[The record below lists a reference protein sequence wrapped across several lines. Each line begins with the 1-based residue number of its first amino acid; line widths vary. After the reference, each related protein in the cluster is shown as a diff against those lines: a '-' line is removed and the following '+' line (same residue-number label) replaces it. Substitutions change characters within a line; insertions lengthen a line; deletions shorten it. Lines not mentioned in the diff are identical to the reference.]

1 MSDISIEDLI
11 FSSLIHNEDYV
22 RTTLP
27 YIKPEY
33 FVNNEYRIIF
43 GLIEEHFIKYNVA
56 PTQAA
61 LKIELDNLTLNQD
74 SYADVVQCIGRLQK
88 QDTDYDW
95 LLSQTEKY
103 CQDKAIYNAI
113 MESIQVIDGK
123 VKDKDKGALPEI
135 LSEALSVSFD
145 QHIGH
150 DFIEDAD
157 ARYEFYHQK
166 VERLPFDIDYLN
178 KITRGGIPR
187 KTLNVILAGTGV
199 GKTLMMCHFAAAN
212 MMAGKNVLYITLE
225 MAEER
230 ISERIDA
237 NLMSI
242 PLNDLETYPR
252 ETYQTKIQRI
262 RDKTSGKLI
271 VKEYPTASVGSGHFR
286 HLLNELKMKKKFVP
300 DIIYID
306 YLNLCTSSRIK
317 GGANVNS
324 YTLVKSI
331 AEELRG
337 LAVEYNLPIFTAT
350 QTNRTGF
357 TSSDVGLEDT
367 SESFGLPATADF
379 MFAAISS
386 EELESLGQLLIKQ
399 LKNRYNDPG
408 LYRRFVV
415 GVDRPRMKLYDVE
428 QGAQDNIGPNID
440 DKPVMDN
447 SAFGERLKA
456 EKFDKNVF
464 DSWK

>member
-252 ETYQTKIQRI
+252 ETYQTKIQRNTRQNI
-262 RDKTSGKLI
+262 R
-271 VKEYPTASVGSGHFR
+271 
-286 HLLNELKMKKKFVP
+286 
-300 DIIYID
+300 
-306 YLNLCTSSRIK
+306 
-317 GGANVNS
+317 
-324 YTLVKSI
+324 
-331 AEELRG
+331 
-337 LAVEYNLPIFTAT
+337 
-350 QTNRTGF
+350 
-357 TSSDVGLEDT
+357 
-367 SESFGLPATADF
+367 
-379 MFAAISS
+379 
-386 EELESLGQLLIKQ
+386 
-399 LKNRYNDPG
+399 
-408 LYRRFVV
+408 
-415 GVDRPRMKLYDVE
+415 
-428 QGAQDNIGPNID
+428 
-440 DKPVMDN
+440 
-447 SAFGERLKA
+447 
-456 EKFDKNVF
+456 
-464 DSWK
+464 